1 MAAQNKVTQD
11 YLAKI
16 PFRESLK
23 SRLTE
28 LANYEKIGV
37 PFIEKGK
44 YYFFKN
50 DGLQNQSVLY
60 VKNTLDGEAQVLL
73 DPNKLSDDG
82 TVALKGIKFSRDGK
96 YMSYA
101 ISRSG
106 SDWEEIYVMDLATRS
121 LTQDKIEWAKFSS
134 VSWCGNGFYYSAY
147 DAPKKGKEFSN
158 VRISQDFLS
167 QNRYGTECRQTI
179 LRKQELSE
187 TFLLVVRTRGRKRR
201 IRL

>member
-1 MAAQNKVTQD
+1 MKKFSVLIMATALLFACGQKQPRQEAIVYPETAKTDSFHVYYGENDTSAETKEWVAAQNKVTQD

-106 SDWEEIYVMDLATRS
+106 FGYPQSDAR
-121 LTQDKIEWAKFSS
+121 QDR
-134 VSWCGNGFYYSAY
+134 VG
-147 DAPKKGKEFSN
+147 
-158 VRISQDFLS
+158 
-167 QNRYGTECRQTI
+167 
-179 LRKQELSE
+179 
-187 TFLLVVRTRGRKRR
+187 
-201 IRL
+201 